1 MGIAERK
8 EREKAIRREQIMN
21 AASELFM
28 SRGFGATTMEEV
40 AKRAELSPALIYRH
54 FKNKE
59 DLYASLNL
67 SSLQRLNQTLRSIKS
82 DPDITVEEKLMK
94 VKDELYNHFQRNQL
108 LVRNVLHIQLE
119 DTLTEISK
127 ENLNRLNRAGKSTQ
141 STISE
146 IFMQGV
152 KEGKFK
158 KRNAVAISDIVWA
171 VFTGL
176 VVWEEAKRKISPEK
190 DFLKSTLDT
199 AFEILCKG
207 FM

>member
-1 MGIAERK
+1 
-8 EREKAIRREQIMN
+8 MN